1 MTRPIRATIDL
12 NALLANYQ
20 YAKQMSANNAQAL
33 AVIKADAYGHGAI
46 AAAKALDAEADGFA
60 VASVEEALQL
70 RQANIKSPIVLLEGF
85 FSAEEL
91 EAISHYNLQPLI
103 HSQQQIEV
111 LHKHPQNKAL
121 TVWLKLD
128 SGMHR
133 LGFSPEQFI
142 TAFTELTQR
151 PYIKNIIC
159 TSHFACAD
167 EPDHPLNK
175 KQLACCAQ
183 TIKTLGNPPASLA
196 NSPAILT
203 MPDSHYQWLRPGI
216 MLYGS
221 SPFAYPHPQAS
232 ALQPVMTLTAEL
244 IATKNLEAGET
255 VGYGASFQVG
265 KSLPMGVVSIGYGDG
280 YPRYIAEGAA
290 VVIHGIRCP
299 IIGRVSMDMITV
311 DLTHCPQAN
320 IGDTVELWGTQLSV
334 NEIAAHANTIS
345 YELLTKITQRVP
357 RHYIGNTTGE

>member
-12 NALLANYQ
+12 NALQANYL
-20 YAKQMSANNAQAL
+20 YAKQMSATNAQAL

-46 AAAKALDAEADGFA
+46 ASAKALDAEADGFA

-70 RQANIKSPIVLLEGF
+70 RHANIKSPIVLLEGF

-91 EAISHYNLQPLI
+91 EAISHFNLQPLI
-103 HSQQQIEV
+103 HSRQQIEV
-111 LHKHPQNKAL
+111 LHKHPQDKML

-142 TAFTELTQR
+142 TAYTELTQL
-151 PYIKNIIC
+151 PYIKSIIC

-167 EPDHPLNK
+167 EPDHPMNK
-175 KQLACCAQ
+175 KQLDRCAQ
-183 TIKTLGNPPASLA
+183 IIKTLGNPPASLA

-221 SPFAYPHPQAS
+221 SPFAHSQPQAS
-232 ALQPVMTLTAEL
+232 VLKPVMTLTAEV
-244 IATKNLEAGET
+244 IAIKSLAEGET
-255 VGYGASFQVG
+255 IGYGASYQVG

-280 YPRYIAEGAA
+280 YPRYIAEGAP
-290 VVIHGIRCP
+290 VVINGIRCP

-311 DLTHCPQAN
+311 DLTNCPQAN
-320 IGDTVELWGTQLSV
+320 IGDTVELWGNQLSV
-334 NEIAAHANTIS
+334 NEIAAYANTIS

-357 RHYIGNTTGE
+357 RHYIRYSTSK